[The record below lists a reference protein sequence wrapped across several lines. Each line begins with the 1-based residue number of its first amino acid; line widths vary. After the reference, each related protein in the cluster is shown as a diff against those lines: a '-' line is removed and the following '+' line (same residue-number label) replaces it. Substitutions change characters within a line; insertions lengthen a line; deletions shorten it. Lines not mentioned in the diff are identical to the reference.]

1 MDTTPIIFHKHE
13 LIPEVRPNPSPS
25 HNDIQSMI
33 NFALERQAKSINELL
48 CMLIEEWDGKKL
60 YNLNVNPSSF
70 CIVNFTQT
78 DPHTSGTSAGG
89 TTMQSPFAQL
99 VNHFHSRTTTKGSA
113 PTFGMPQQTMASMFE
128 HGYMQITPRFSVP
141 NFTSAPYTHGAT
153 TERTRM
159 LEATTKPHTPP

>member
-13 LIPEVRPNPSPS
+13 LIPEVWPDPSPS

-78 DPHTSGTSAGG
+78 DPHTSGTSTGG

-99 VNHFHSRTTTKGSA
+99 VNHFHS
-113 PTFGMPQQTMASMFE
+113 
-128 HGYMQITPRFSVP
+128 
-141 NFTSAPYTHGAT
+141 
-153 TERTRM
+153 
-159 LEATTKPHTPP
+159 